1 MPCRGLIQA
10 LQKRQHALAMSR
22 RFVEAL
28 MKDAEWLA
36 KLEKAQTMAEVERV
50 LSGFGKVK
58 GFKVMEV

>member
-1 MPCRGLIQA
+1 MPCSGLIQA

-36 KLEKAQTMAEVERV
+36 KLEKA
-50 LSGFGKVK
+50 
-58 GFKVMEV
+58 

>member
-1 MPCRGLIQA
+1 MPCSGLIQA
-10 LQKRQHALAMSR
+10 LQKRQHGLAMSR

-50 LSGFGKVK
+50 LRGFGKAK

>member
-10 LQKRQHALAMSR
+10 LQKRQHTLAMSR

-50 LSGFGKVK
+50 LSGFGKAK